1 MAGRLAV
8 VLSGGGAKGAFQ
20 VGALDQLITKRKVK
34 FDIAVGTSTGAI
46 QAAAVAQDDI
56 PRLVRTW
63 EGIKGDEDIY
73 KKRSG
78 TLLAVIT
85 GQPSIYN
92 AKPLARPA
100 RRQHRRGEDQG
111 ERQEPP
117 PWRGQPDQ
125 RQVP

>member
-1 MAGRLAV
+1 MAGQLAV

-34 FDIAVGTSTGAI
+34 FDIAVGTSTGSI

-92 AKPLARPA
+92 AQPAPRACSPTTSTRRRSGRAARA
-100 RRQHRRGEDQG
+100 SASA
-111 ERQEPP
+111 
-117 PWRGQPDQ
+117 WSA
-125 RQVP
+125 